1 MSENRFAGRLSNA
14 KRLDADFSEMPNTRM
29 KITLPSKSN
38 RSQIIC
44 ARICLS
50 LLAST
55 IPLST
60 FGAPPA
66 KPAKPAPSEPPLP
79 LKVVVGVVQK
89 TVAEYQAAL
98 SPKLDAAEFTF
109 KVQTENAQGI
119 SIGAWIITVG
129 FTRTEGN
136 SIDVTF
142 NYQVPTPSPTPAA
155 PGPKPPTPQL
165 DIKSFSNNINMLAA
179 VDTQTLA
186 NAPLKDFVDILA
198 AGTKTPKIDMQK
210 FHDRLLDA
218 IKGAAQA
225 VQDAPAIGKV
235 EFEKFAITL
244 LYSVKYEGSGAASIP
259 VFSFL
264 SIGPKVSAN
273 QNSTQSVKLT
283 FKLPKPS
290 ASPAAS
296 ASPSVSPSQ

>member
-1 MSENRFAGRLSNA
+1 M
-14 KRLDADFSEMPNTRM
+14 
-29 KITLPSKSN
+29 
-38 RSQIIC
+38 
-44 ARICLS
+44 
-50 LLAST
+50 
-55 IPLST
+55 
-60 FGAPPA
+60 
-66 KPAKPAPSEPPLP
+66 
-79 LKVVVGVVQK
+79 VGVVQK

-119 SIGAWIITVG
+119 SVGAWIITVG
-129 FTRTEGN
+129 FARTEGN

-155 PGPKPPTPQL
+155 PKPPTPQL
-165 DIKSFSNNINMLAA
+165 DIKSFSNTINMLSAA
-179 VDTQTLA
+179 DIQTLA
-186 NAPLKDFVDILA
+186 EAPLKDFVDILA
-198 AGTKTPKIDMQK
+198 AGTKTPKIDMKK
-210 FHDRLLDA
+210 FHDQLLDA

-244 LYSVKYEGSGAASIP
+244 LYSIKYEGSGAASIP

-264 SIGPKVSAN
+264 SIGPKISAS

-290 ASPAAS
+290 GSPAAPPL
-296 ASPSVSPSQ
+296 PSVSPSP